1 MKVVS
6 SNKNANFNYFIFE
19 TYLAGIVLQG
29 FEVKSIRQNGMTINE
44 SFILIKNN
52 EVFLKNSFIKPYQS
66 SQGFAPKPDRDR
78 KLLLNKNEILKLSQ
92 KVSTKGLTLVPTKV
106 YLQDSLV
113 KIEIGVGRGKKL
125 YDKKDTLKEKDIKRE
140 ALRQINKSY

>member
-6 SNKNANFNYFIFE
+6 SNKNANFNYFILE

-52 EVFLKNSFIKPYQS
+52 EVFLKNAFIKPYQS

-125 YDKKDTLKEKDIKRE
+125 YDKKDVLKEKDIKRE

>member
-6 SNKNANFNYFIFE
+6 SNKNANFNYFILE

-106 YLQDSLV
+106 YLQGSLV

-140 ALRQINKSY
+140 TLRQINKSY

>member
-1 MKVVS
+1 MKIVS
-6 SNKNANFNYFIFE
+6 SNKNAHFNYFILE
-19 TYLAGIVLQG
+19 TYLAGIVLEG
-29 FEVKSIRQNGMTINE
+29 CEVKSIRQNGMTINE
-44 SFILIKNN
+44 SFIIFKNN

-106 YLQDSLV
+106 GLSGSYV
-113 KIEIGVGRGKKL
+113 KVEIGLGRGKKL

-140 ALRQINKSY
+140 ITRQIKSY